1 MLKYRFIPSN
11 QRYKEENLIYS
22 CSHVG
27 SGSDKNKK
35 PLYPTQYLNEFA
47 FKRQEGQMNL
57 TITSYSNCV
66 QRQLFFNC
74 FAIILK
80 TVPQSCFHSCMEIL
94 SPFKLWLQSYNWIY
108 MYRLLDICLCC
119 SLTNY
124 SYIIYLMI
132 ESCTS
137 KDHRDTVGP
146 LWLISPFPCG
156 VVPQVYT
163 GWKSHQTIW
172 KLPPNLK

>member
-35 PLYPTQYLNEFA
+35 PLYLTQYLNEFA

-66 QRQLFFNC
+66 QRTAVFTSCNY
-74 FAIILK
+74 ILK
-80 TVPQSCFHSCMEIL
+80 NVPQSCFHSCMEIL
-94 SPFKLWLQSYNWIY
+94 SAFKL
-108 MYRLLDICLCC
+108 
-119 SLTNY
+119 
-124 SYIIYLMI
+124 
-132 ESCTS
+132 
-137 KDHRDTVGP
+137 
-146 LWLISPFPCG
+146 
-156 VVPQVYT
+156 
-163 GWKSHQTIW
+163 
-172 KLPPNLK
+172 